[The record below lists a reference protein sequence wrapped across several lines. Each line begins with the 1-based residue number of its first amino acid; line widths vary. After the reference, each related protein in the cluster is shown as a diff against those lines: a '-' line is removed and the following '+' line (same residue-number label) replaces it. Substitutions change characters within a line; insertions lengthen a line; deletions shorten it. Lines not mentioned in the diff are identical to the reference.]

1 MQTSRAGALATQNNM
16 NNVARAVKKIHK
28 NSAKL
33 KNA

>member
-1 MQTSRAGALATQNNM
+1 MQTSRAGALATQNSM
-16 NNVARAVKKIHK
+16 NNVARAVEKIHK

>member
-1 MQTSRAGALATQNNM
+1 MQTSRAGALATQNNI
-16 NNVARAVKKIHK
+16 VARAVEKIHK

>member
-1 MQTSRAGALATQNNM
+1 MQTTRAGALATQNNM
-16 NNVARAVKKIHK
+16 DNVGHTVEKIHK